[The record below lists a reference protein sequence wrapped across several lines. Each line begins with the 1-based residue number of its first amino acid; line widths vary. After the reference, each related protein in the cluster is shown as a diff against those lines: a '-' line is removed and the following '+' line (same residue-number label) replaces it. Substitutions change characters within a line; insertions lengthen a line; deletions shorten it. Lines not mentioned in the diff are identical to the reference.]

1 VEYEFTVVMDVS
13 ENHTARAS
21 KDRTSLLD
29 GWSDRIGPQT
39 GRMLRDWLN
48 SGTEPVRAVAASMAP
63 SPVMHADWPDDG
75 VPDLDDL
82 DVPSAESMPAGDLR
96 DAIND
101 AVPLRPQKPTVSM
114 WLDQFATTLGRCASR
129 YEVEAACLS
138 DEVLKASRT
147 LKGKARERLREL
159 MDAAL
164 ARGNAATGATCC
176 GTDMHGID
184 IDDARP

>member
-48 SGTEPVRAVAASMAP
+48 SGSEPVRAVAASMAP

-75 VPDLDDL
+75 IPDLDDL
-82 DVPSAESMPAGDLR
+82 DVPSAEPPAESTPAGDLR
-96 DAIND
+96 DGIND
-101 AVPLRPQKPTVSM
+101 AVPMRRQKPTVGM
-114 WLDQFATTLGRCASR
+114 WLDQLASR
-129 YEVEAACLS
+129 LEACSSREEVEAAVMGCALRRAAVPRREDQPVNRRGQLGS
-138 DEVLKASRT
+138 FDLAPSNVL
-147 LKGKARERLREL
+147 
-159 MDAAL
+159 
-164 ARGNAATGATCC
+164 
-176 GTDMHGID
+176 
-184 IDDARP
+184 